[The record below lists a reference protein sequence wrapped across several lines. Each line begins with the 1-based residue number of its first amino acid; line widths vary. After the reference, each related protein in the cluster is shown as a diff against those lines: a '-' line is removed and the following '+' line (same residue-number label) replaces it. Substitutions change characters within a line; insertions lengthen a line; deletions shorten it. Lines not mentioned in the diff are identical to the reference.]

1 MPYLTQ
7 IQRLA
12 DNEHRP
18 MGSGKSPRLNQFGLS
33 QGYIGKNV
41 VKAGLYK
48 RGLRSLAKKRCVGSP
63 ASKHFR

>member
-18 MGSGKSPRLNQFGLS
+18 TGSGKSPRLNQFGLS
-33 QGYIGKNV
+33 QGYLGKNV
-41 VKAGLYK
+41 VKELDFIRA
-48 RGLRSLAKKRCVGSP
+48 ACAV
-63 ASKHFR
+63 